1 MRPLSSC
8 ISLLLLAGSCF
19 AVPKTHTIVLGK
31 WRTVEIRTEATTG
44 QPMSAQ
50 QVTQQ
55 TNAKQI
61 NAMQIK
67 VRELIID
74 GRTREYITGATH
86 EITDHIFVVRRAY
99 RINDALPEETQK
111 PQQWVWRL
119 GGWISVDR
127 QTTHIA
133 QLNLPAFDGDISEA
147 SWYRDY
153 AAYCGASDD
162 GPKTY
167 LMVSQLGK
175 RKPILKKEY
184 SGAACAVPRW
194 ERTPSR
200 VAFVVAGEKTIFI
213 VREHSAD
220 LQPDI
225 TPDTTESEEEGPQ

>member
-1 MRPLSSC
+1 MRPLFSC
-8 ISLLLLAGSCF
+8 ISILLLAGSCF
-19 AVPKTHTIVLGK
+19 AVPKPHTIVLGK
-31 WRTVEIRTEATTG
+31 WRTVEIRTEAATG
-44 QPMSAQ
+44 QPMNAQ
-50 QVTQQ
+50 QVNSQQIHTQQ
-55 TNAKQI
+55 T
-61 NAMQIK
+61 K

-74 GRTREYITGATH
+74 GRMREYTTGATH
-86 EITDHIFVVRRAY
+86 EITDRLFVVRRAF
-99 RINDALPEETQK
+99 RINDALPEETRK

-127 QTTHIA
+127 QTGHVA
-133 QLNLPAFDGDISEA
+133 QLNLPAFDGEISEA

-162 GPKTY
+162 GSKTY

-184 SGAACAVPRW
+184 SGAACAVPQW

-200 VAFVVAGEKTIFI
+200 VTFVVAGEKTIFI